1 MDVIPT
7 SGLLITLGILI
18 IISAYFSSSETSMM
32 SLNRYR
38 LRHLAKGK
46 NKVAIRVENLLKEP
60 DKLIGLILIGNNL
73 VNILAS
79 AIATIIGQ
87 RLFGDAGIAMATGIL
102 TLLILIFAEV
112 TPKTLAVL
120 YPEKIAFPSSF
131 ILRPLQKLL
140 SPLVW
145 LINGI
150 SNTLLRIFGVNVNH
164 TNDQALS
171 SDELRSVVHEAGSMI
186 PAHHQQML
194 LSILE
199 LEQVT
204 VDEIM
209 IPRNEIAAIN
219 INDDWETILKQLQ
232 HRTHTMTLLYRDT
245 IDDAIGFVHARD
257 SLLILLKG
265 DFTKTS
271 LLRSVRGLY
280 FIPEGTALN
289 TQLIKFQHN
298 KERIGLVVDEYGD
311 IQGLVTLADILEEIV
326 GDFTTTQEP
335 HSSQEI
341 YKQKDNSYI
350 IEGSLGIRDINKEMG
365 WKLPTDGPRTLN
377 GLILEYLEE
386 IPKGHISARI
396 CGYPMEILE
405 VENNKVKLVRVMPQ
419 LYKKTRDSLSL

>member
-1 MDVIPT
+1 
-7 SGLLITLGILI
+7 
-18 IISAYFSSSETSMM
+18 MM

-38 LRHLAKGK
+38 LRHLAKDK
-46 NKVAIRVENLLKEP
+46 NKVAMRVEKLLTKP

-79 AIATIIGQ
+79 AIATILGQ
-87 RLFGDAGIAMATGIL
+87 RLFGDAGIAIATGIL
-102 TLLILIFAEV
+102 TLVILIFAEV

-145 LINGI
+145 LINGF
-150 SNTLLRIFGVNVNH
+150 SNGLLRIFGVNVTQQQDN
-164 TNDQALS
+164 ALS
-171 SDELRSVVHEAGSMI
+171 SDELRSVVDEAGTMI

-209 IPRNEIAAIN
+209 VPRNEIAAID
-219 INDDWETILKQLQ
+219 INDDWESILKQLQ
-232 HRTHTMTLLYRDT
+232 HRTHTMTVLYRDS
-245 IDDAIGFVHARD
+245 IDDAIGFIHARD
-257 SLLILLKG
+257 SLLILLKEE
-265 DFTKTS
+265 FTKTS
-271 LLRSVRGLY
+271 LLRSVRELY
-280 FIPEGTALN
+280 FIPEGTPLN
-289 TQLIKFQHN
+289 TQLIKFQLN

-326 GDFTTTQEP
+326 GDFTTT
-335 HSSQEI
+335 HVSHASQEI
-341 YKQKDNSYI
+341 HKQQDNSYI
-350 IEGSLGIRDINKEMG
+350 IEGSMGIRDLNKEMG
-365 WKLPTDGPRTLN
+365 WTLPTDGPRTLN
-377 GLILEYLEE
+377 GLIIEHLEE
-386 IPKGHISARI
+386 IPEAKISSRI

-405 VENNKVKLVRVMPQ
+405 VENNMVKLVKVLPH
-419 LYKKTRDSLSL
+419 LYSEKEEEN